1 MNNSK
6 YRYLHLDGEMGGRE
20 VTYSLL
26 TMYFGV
32 TDMDFKPL
40 GELYLKVKPDDG
52 IYIVS
57 GQGLRVNKIDLA
69 KHDLEAIT
77 YKQAS
82 SILYTF
88 LNEHAANG
96 RRLIPV
102 GHGVRGDIKHIIGHK
117 LLSEGS
123 WNQFC
128 TYHYLDTSVIL
139 QFLRACNKMP
149 MECDGSVG
157 ELAKVLRIKVQGEL
171 HDGKVD
177 AVTTAAILQKFIQLG
192 MGDVFIMPGVDESDL
207 PSFAGKGI
215 TGTIKI

>member
-1 MNNSK
+1 MNK

-32 TDMDFKPL
+32 TDLDFKPL

-52 IYIVS
+52 IYIVG

-139 QFLRACNKMP
+139 QFLRACNKIP
-149 MECDGSVG
+149 MDCDGSVG
-157 ELAKVLRIKVQGEL
+157 ALAQMLGIKVEGDL
-171 HDGKVD
+171 HDSKVD
-177 AVTTAAILQKFIQLG
+177 AVTTAKILQKFIHMG
-192 MGDVFIMPGVDESDL
+192 MGDVLIVSDDSALL
-207 PSFAGKGI
+207 PSFVGKGI
-215 TGTIKI
+215 TVIEK